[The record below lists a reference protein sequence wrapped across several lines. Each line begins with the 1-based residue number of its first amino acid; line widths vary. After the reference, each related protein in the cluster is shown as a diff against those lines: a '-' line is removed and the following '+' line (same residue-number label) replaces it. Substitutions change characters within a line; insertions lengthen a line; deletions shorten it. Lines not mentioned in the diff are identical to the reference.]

1 MADIPSAIA
10 YGVGAQGQST
20 FATGPTTAAW
30 AYSPWD
36 TTTITAAAAG
46 SAGTTP
52 PAPVVTAGST
62 LYRGNLT
69 FGTGSGAG
77 AGSIVTVT
85 FSATLPT
92 VPFIQL
98 QEANSVTAALALYP
112 TTVTASSFVI
122 GAQTGPSASQG
133 NTVYSVNYQ
142 LSL

>member
-20 FATGPTTAAW
+20 FATGTTTAAW

-36 TTTITAAAAG
+36 TTTVTAAAGG

-77 AGSIVTVT
+77 AGTQVTVS

-92 VPFIQL
+92 VPLVQVTE
-98 QEANSVTAALALYP
+98 QNSVTAALSLYP
-112 TTVTASSFVI
+112 TNITTSSFQV
-122 GAQTGPSASQG
+122 GAQVAPSASQG
-133 NTVYSVNYQ
+133 NTVYSVSWQ

>member
-20 FATGPTTAAW
+20 FATGTTTAAW

-69 FGTGSGAG
+69 WGTGSSAG
-77 AGSIVTVT
+77 AGSQVTVS

-92 VPFIQL
+92 VPYVQL
-98 QEANSVTAALALYP
+98 TETNSVTSALAVYP
-112 TTVTASSFVI
+112 TSVTTSSFVI
-122 GAQTGPSASQG
+122 GCQTAPSSSQG
-133 NTVYSVNYQ
+133 ATIYALNYQ